1 MRQRVRFCITNAVG
15 FPHGVCYVF
24 FSAAMVV
31 VAAATVVI
39 IAVDGEDNHS
49 GDEDGPEI
57 IISVVVHHKKASLKL
72 QGIRD
77 PSAHCYLMRKSRDV

>member
-1 MRQRVRFCITNAVG
+1 MLFCITKTAGISDG
-15 FPHGVCYVF
+15 FRYVF
-24 FSAAMVV
+24 FLAAMVV

-39 IAVDGEDNHS
+39 AIDGEDNNG

-57 IISVVVHHKKASLKL
+57 VVGVAVHHKKASLKL

-77 PSAHCYLMRKSRDV
+77 PSAHCHLMRKQNNV